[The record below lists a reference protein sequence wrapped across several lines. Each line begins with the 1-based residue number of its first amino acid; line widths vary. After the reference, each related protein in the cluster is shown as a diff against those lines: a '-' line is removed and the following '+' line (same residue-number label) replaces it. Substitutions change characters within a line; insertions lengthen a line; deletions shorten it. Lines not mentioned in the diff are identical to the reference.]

1 MGSWAPITPRKPMRG
16 GSSVVVDGGG
26 GQDRNYYTGEREED
40 PLGRSN
46 VASNS
51 QGGCSNVFELDDLL
65 DTDQMPMSFTSLLS
79 GGDHLFQVPQCE
91 WDRICFFSVFV
102 AILAVFSVEHCL
114 DPVAELGK

>member
-1 MGSWAPITPRKPMRG
+1 MNSRGDLGDGYVPVPAENQFMGSWTPITPRKPMQG
-16 GSSVVVDGGG
+16 GSSGVVVDGG
-26 GQDRNYYTGEREED
+26 GQDRNYYTGERED

-79 GGDHLFQVPQCE
+79 GGDHLFQAPQCE
-91 WDRICFFSVFV
+91 
-102 AILAVFSVEHCL
+102 
-114 DPVAELGK
+114 